1 MHTDKPLVY
10 FILGAAGSGR
20 RAVLL
25 DLIAGG
31 LPDGA
36 KPAVLVSDGESATA
50 ADAQL
55 PALARWTWDDKSI
68 DAAPLEGVTHI
79 FLVCDGRINPVDQLE
94 AGKAWL
100 AQIGAEIG
108 RVICVVNCR
117 LAEAHPPL
125 LAWYDACVHFSD
137 VVLLNQ
143 REGVENKWLSEFQ
156 RRYKDQFFPCLF
168 EFVKND
174 RVKNPAEVLDP
185 QARRMSHLFDE
196 DQNWVITGGEDEEE
210 AEGDEE
216 IEAAPEEDH
225 YLMRH
230 TGGRRVHDIPDIA
243 QFLPQ
248 AQSGLS

>member
-25 DLIAGG
+25 DLITGG
-31 LPDGA
+31 LPEDA
-36 KPAVLVSDGESATA
+36 KPAVLVSDGENPTAT
-50 ADAQL
+50 DAQL
-55 PALARWTWDDKSI
+55 PGLAQWTWDENSI

-94 AGKAWL
+94 AGKVWL
-100 AQIGAEIG
+100 TQIGAEIG

-117 LAEAHPPL
+117 LAEANPPL
-125 LAWYDACVHFSD
+125 LVWYDACVHFSD

-168 EFVKND
+168 EFVKNN
-174 RVKNPAEVLDP
+174 RVKNPAEVLDL

-196 DQNWVITGGEDEEE
+196 DQDWVITGGEDEEE

-230 TGGRRVHDIPDIA
+230 NGGRRVHDIPDIA
-243 QFLPQ
+243 QFLSQ
-248 AQSGLS
+248 AQSGLG